1 MSGRNASETIEP
13 RNNQR
18 RERPRKLFMSEGGIL
33 EVGKEVG
40 EITRAHRGL
49 SVRHDTRWK

>member
-1 MSGRNASETIEP
+1 VSGRNASETIEP

-18 RERPRKLFMSEGGIL
+18 RERPRQLFMSEGGTL